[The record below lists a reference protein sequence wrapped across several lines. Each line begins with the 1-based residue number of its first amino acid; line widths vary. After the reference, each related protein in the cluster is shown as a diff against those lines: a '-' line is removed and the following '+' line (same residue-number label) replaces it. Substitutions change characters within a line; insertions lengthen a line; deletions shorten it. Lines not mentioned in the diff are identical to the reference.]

1 MIRIM
6 IVDDHEMVLR
16 SWKSLLEN
24 NPDFEVIALCDKGEQ
39 AIVLGMELQ
48 PDIMLVDVKMEPMNG
63 FTVTEKLAQKVPSI
77 KIIGLSVN
85 NQPRYANR
93 MMKLGARGYLTK
105 TSTLGEI
112 NQAIREVYAGRT
124 YLCEEIQKK
133 LRTVD

>member
-1 MIRIM
+1 
-6 IVDDHEMVLR
+6 
-16 SWKSLLEN
+16 
-24 NPDFEVIALCDKGEQ
+24 
-39 AIVLGMELQ
+39 
-48 PDIMLVDVKMEPMNG
+48 MLVDVKMEPING